1 MGPNCVPD
9 SIHLIHRK
17 LQSAEDISVIEIVI
31 KLLDSGKIRLAEP
44 LGDDWVVNEWVKTA
58 ILYYF
63 SIKNLEIISSGEMEY
78 YDKIEPKK
86 NYEELKIKVVP
97 PGVVRY
103 DPLPRPFVRREFR
116 AVHLDRRQLHRF
128 IAVQEQR
135 FPIRIVRRSNSNRR
149 RHRRRRL
156 PELKVQIH
164 PFERVRRSLVILQI
178 YRLRRL
184 RRRLRRR
191 RHRAR
196 LHRARSRRR
205 VRWFRS

>member
-1 MGPNCVPD
+1 MLTTLQISRIHQVSVAEQHRILRLIRRDARREYRHHIRSILIKRD
-9 SIHLIHRK
+9 S
-17 LQSAEDISVIEIVI
+17 SETF
-31 KLLDSGKIRLAEP
+31 RLALRAKVP
-44 LGDDWVVNEWVKTA
+44 RRL
-58 ILYYF
+58 
-63 SIKNLEIISSGEMEY
+63 IKSLERGVLLRLNRRRHSQ
-78 YDKIEPKK
+78 
-86 NYEELKIKVVP
+86 IK
-97 PGVVRY
+97 RLRRQRAQR